1 MQKNVTRDISYASS
15 ASTRTGRAVIRLMEN
30 ATGRLGLIRRVAG
43 YQNEIAEGD
52 NFWRVMAR
60 RFGLYLDIAGGS
72 LDDLPR
78 TGPLV
83 VVANHPYGIL
93 DGLMMGHILDAVR
106 GDFRI
111 MAHRVFARAEAMERV
126 ILPINFDDTKAA
138 IAENIA
144 ARAQALDYLRQG
156 GAVGIFPGGTV
167 STAATP
173 FATPADPVWRN
184 FTAKLVTKSDALV
197 VPIYFDGQNSRL
209 FQLASHLNYTLRMGL
224 LIREFR
230 ARIHQPVRIV
240 IGKPIPRHALEAR
253 SGDAT
258 ATMDFLRKATYDLS
272 RKPRASFG
280 YGYEFEEKYRARAGV
295 SGAKDGGR
303 DIRFGVG
310 RAHSL

>member
-1 MQKNVTRDISYASS
+1 MRKNVTRDISYASS
-15 ASTRTGRAVIRLMEN
+15 APTRTGRAVIRLMEN
-30 ATGRLGLIRRVAG
+30 ATGRLGLIRRAAG
-43 YQNEIAEGD
+43 YQDEITDGD
-52 NFWRVMAR
+52 NFWRVIAR
-60 RFGLYLDIAGGS
+60 RFGLSLDIAGGS

-93 DGLMMGHILDAVR
+93 DGLMMGHILHAAR

-111 MAHRVFARAEAMERV
+111 MAHRVFARAEAMSRV
-126 ILPINFDDTKAA
+126 ILPINFDATKAA
-138 IAENIA
+138 VAENIS
-144 ARAQALDYLRQG
+144 ARAQALDYLCQE
-156 GAVGIFPGGTV
+156 GAIGVFPGGTV

-184 FTAKLVTKSDALV
+184 FTAKLVTKSEAVV

-209 FQLASHLNYTLRMGL
+209 FQLASHMNYTLRMGL

-240 IGKPIPRHALEAR
+240 IGKPVSRHELATR

-258 ATMDFLRKATYDLS
+258 AMMDFLRKATYDLS
-272 RKPRASFG
+272 PTPRASFS
-280 YGYEFEEKYRARAGV
+280 YGYEFEEKYRVRADA
-295 SGAKDGGR
+295 SGASDGGR